1 MLIKIKNY
9 EFSDDKTYAWV
20 DIDVEDD
27 PSEPSAT
34 ARFSFA
40 ISVHPSHTL
49 QDIDRV
55 ALEELTR
62 FATEVASQAECLR
75 TPQ

>member
-1 MLIKIKNY
+1 VIIRIKNY
-9 EFSDDKTYAWV
+9 EFSDDKTFAWV

-40 ISVHPSHTL
+40 ISVHPSHTI

-62 FATEVASQAECLR
+62 FATEVANQAACQR
-75 TPQ
+75 SPQ

>member
-1 MLIKIKNY
+1 VIIKIKNY

-40 ISVHPSHTL
+40 ISVHSSHTL

-55 ALEELTR
+55 ALEELKR
-62 FATEVASQAECLR
+62 FATEVAAQAECLR
-75 TPQ
+75 SPQ